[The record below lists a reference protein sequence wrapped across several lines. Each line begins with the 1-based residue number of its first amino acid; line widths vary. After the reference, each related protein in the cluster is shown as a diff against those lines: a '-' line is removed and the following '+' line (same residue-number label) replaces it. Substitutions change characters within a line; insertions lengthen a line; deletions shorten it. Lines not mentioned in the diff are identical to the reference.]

1 MRIVD
6 AIKKYRFG
14 LQTKVVF
21 ITILTG
27 TLAGGILVSFQI
39 YQNRTKTIEIAKD
52 RLRHDGLIIQQEIAE
67 RGDRASEISKKI
79 AISLPPLFERPN
91 PSIIQKVVASFQN
104 KNPGFIITIRT
115 SRDFLSGNSEKER
128 FSNPDNRPT
137 LFSAL
142 NGETAVSIEKT
153 AADNF
158 SVAASAPIL
167 FKSREEWI
175 VHTEWTLTPD
185 FVAQLRRYIDKEL
198 SVSFIPFKKEETI
211 PSLIQDQI
219 AQDFVESILHYHKPV
234 LHNPFTTRENKGA
247 PSTLRYYMPLIN
259 SHGMTLGA
267 IQVQLEK
274 SAVFQNKAFF
284 QFGVVMLLL
293 PLLMGTLIFL
303 LIKYMITAPIIQLSK
318 VAKTIAVG
326 NFSVALPQNRSNDEI
341 GGLTSALGEMR
352 QKIENK
358 TTELTSLNDALFS
371 QKKHLMKLNEELNQ
385 KNDYIASLVS
395 TVSHE
400 LRTPMASIMGFSEL
414 LLNRKLSQEKQA
426 KYLETIYLESQ
437 RLAAILNDFLDI
449 QKLESKEPGLRL
461 EEIRCQELIESVLTR
476 FPSSIYRQH
485 QFSKMI
491 PRDLPA
497 IKGDEQRLVQ
507 VLINLISN
515 AIKYSPQGG
524 TVTVKAQ
531 KEENEILIS
540 VHDEGIGIPEENQN
554 KIFTKFYRVDS
565 SDHREIGGTGL
576 GLSICK
582 EIIELHGGNIRVE
595 SREGEGTRF
604 TFSLPLTE
612 RGDHDQENINC
623 R

>member
-1 MRIVD
+1 MRLID
-6 AIKKYRFG
+6 AIKRVRFG

-27 TLAGGILVSFQI
+27 TLAGGLLISFQI

-52 RLRHDGLIIQQEIAE
+52 RLRHDGLIIQQEIVE

-79 AISLPPLFERPN
+79 AISLPSLIERPN
-91 PSIIQKVVASFQN
+91 QSIIQKVIASFQN

-115 SRDFLSGNSEKER
+115 SKNFISGNPAKEK

-137 LFSAL
+137 VFSAL

-153 AADNF
+153 ASDNL
-158 SVAASAPIL
+158 SIAASAPIL
-167 FKSREEWI
+167 FKSRAEWI
-175 VHTEWTLTPD
+175 VHAEWMLTPD
-185 FVAQLRRYIDKEL
+185 FVAQLRRYIDKDL
-198 SVSFIPFKKEETI
+198 SVSFVPFKKEEMI
-211 PSLIQDQI
+211 PSLIQGQI
-219 AQDFVESILHYHKPV
+219 AQDFLESILHYNKPV
-234 LHNPFTTRENKGA
+234 LHNPFTTKGNNGA

-274 SAVFQNKAFF
+274 SAIFQNKAFF
-284 QFGVVMLLL
+284 QFGVLMLLL

-303 LIKYMITAPIIQLSK
+303 LIKHMITAPIIQLSK

-326 NFSVALPQNRSNDEI
+326 NFSVALPQSRSNDEI

-437 RLAAILNDFLDI
+437 RLATILNAFLDI
-449 QKLESKEPGLRL
+449 QKLESKDPGLRI
-461 EEIRCQELIESVLTR
+461 EEIRCQDLIEAVLTR

-485 QFSKMI
+485 KFSKIM
-491 PRDLPA
+491 PRDLPV
-497 IKGDEQRLVQ
+497 IKGDQQRLVQ

-524 TVTVKAQ
+524 TVTVKARR
-531 KEENEILIS
+531 EENEVLIS
-540 VHDEGIGIPEENQN
+540 VHDEGIGIPEENQE

-582 EIIELHGGNIRVE
+582 EIIELHGGKIRVE
-595 SREGEGTRF
+595 SHEGEGTRF

-612 RGDHDQENINC
+612 RGDHGEKNINC
-623 R
+623 

>member
-1 MRIVD
+1 VPIID
-6 AIKKYRFG
+6 AIKRYGFG

-27 TLAGGILVSFQI
+27 TVAGGLLVSLQI
-39 YQNRTKTIEIAKD
+39 YQSRSKTVEIAKD
-52 RLRHDGLIIQQEIAE
+52 RLRHDGLIVQQEILE

-91 PSIIQKVVASFQN
+91 PSIIQKVIASFQN

-115 SRDFLSGNSEKER
+115 SKDFLSGTAAKEK

-137 LFSAL
+137 IFSAL

-153 AADNF
+153 ASDNL
-158 SVAASAPIL
+158 SIAASAPIH
-167 FKSREEWI
+167 FNSRAEWI
-175 VHTEWTLTPD
+175 VHTEWMLTPD

-198 SVSFIPFKKEETI
+198 SISFVPFKKEETI
-211 PSLIQDQI
+211 PWLIQNQI
-219 AQDFVESILHYHKPV
+219 AQDFPESILHYNKPV
-234 LHNPFTTRENKGA
+234 LHNPFTTIGNKGS
-247 PSTLRYYMPLIN
+247 PSTLRYYLPLIN
-259 SHGMTLGA
+259 SHGTTLGA

-274 SAVFQNKAFF
+274 SALFQNKAFF
-284 QFGVVMLLL
+284 QFGVLMLLL

-303 LIKYMITAPIIQLSK
+303 LIKYMITAPIIQLSR

-326 NFSVALPQNRSNDEI
+326 NFSVALPQSRSNDEI

-414 LLNRKLSQEKQA
+414 LLNRKFSQEKQA
-426 KYLETIYLESQ
+426 KYLETIHLESL
-437 RLAAILNDFLDI
+437 RLATILNDFLDI
-449 QKLESKEPGLRL
+449 QKLESKDPGLRI
-461 EEIRCQELIESVLTR
+461 EEIRCQELIETVLTR

-485 QFSKMI
+485 KFAKII
-491 PRDLPA
+491 PRDLPV
-497 IKGDEQRLVQ
+497 IKVDHQRLIQ

-524 TVTVKAQ
+524 TVTVKAEQ
-531 KEENEILIS
+531 KEDKVLIS
-540 VHDEGIGIPEENQN
+540 VHDEGMGIPEENQE

-582 EIIELHGGNIRVE
+582 EIIELHGGEIWVE
-595 SREGEGTRF
+595 SQEGEGTRF
-604 TFSLPLTE
+604 TFSLPIRKHAELSL
-612 RGDHDQENINC
+612 
-623 R
+623 